1 MFLKPCIGIL
11 TPLPPIRFPWFIV
24 CKSNYYYFLKVADI
38 PPSSYGTG
46 VNVQVAPRSRKFSE
60 SIRGSYMA
68 SSLARYILIVALL
81 PLEHDLAIR
90 QSKLIKYGLK
100 LEDKEKKRWIIP
112 HFYYVTLSDL
122 LRLLKLG
129 WCHRVTQ

>member
-1 MFLKPCIGIL
+1 MFDARTSKLFLMGREGEKSKFLKTCIGIL

-68 SSLARYILIVALL
+68 SSLARYIRIVALL
-81 PLEHDLAIR
+81 PLEQVLAIR
-90 QSKLIKYGLK
+90 LCKLN
-100 LEDKEKKRWIIP
+100 
-112 HFYYVTLSDL
+112 
-122 LRLLKLG
+122 
-129 WCHRVTQ
+129 